1 MDLLKT
7 VIKPLSI
14 TLNEHYSP
22 LGLMKTNGS
31 DKKKTSEKG
40 KQREG
45 AVRRRACWEITSAGG
60 NVGTGWYKE
69 DVLVSQLEHP
79 LLLNNHS

>member
-14 TLNEHYSP
+14 TLNKHYSP

-31 DKKKTSEKG
+31 DKKKK
-40 KQREG
+40 KL
-45 AVRRRACWEITSAGG
+45 VRRENREKVQSDAGHAG
-60 NVGTGWYKE
+60 KSCLLVEMSGEVGTRRMC
-69 DVLVSQLEHP
+69 
-79 LLLNNHS
+79 

>member
-31 DKKKTSEKG
+31 DKKKL
-40 KQREG
+40 
-45 AVRRRACWEITSAGG
+45 VRRENREKVQSDAGHAG
-60 NVGTGWYKE
+60 KSPLLVEMSGQVGTRRMC
-69 DVLVSQLEHP
+69 
-79 LLLNNHS
+79 